1 MIDSIST
8 KAVVDATTN
17 ILKNSDSTSDSMS
30 EINAMRNDHDP
41 RLKEASDLSI
51 ETKLINSQ
59 TNLNKAKV
67 SKAFWAVL
75 ASPLS
80 AFGYA
85 GRKIGEVLNNYSEE
99 QQRDLR
105 NKINRV
111 VDSDIEITPTTLPIL
126 ASATEALL
134 YAEQEPNLK
143 EMFEDLIVNTI
154 DKTKSTHPSFVE
166 ILKQLLG
173 KEAEILKVV
182 LQATSEIIY
191 LPLVDIK
198 LIDKEKGT
206 YIKVYRNLINLYDSE
221 TNAYYVNDELP
232 SFIDNWVRL
241 GLVVISTNNESLS
254 DKSDYEKF
262 NDHPVFKKLKSNYL
276 QSNPEKSL
284 KLAEGFLE
292 ITDFGRSFAKAISV
306 I

>member
-8 KAVVDATTN
+8 KAAIDATTN

-154 DKTKSTHPSFVE
+154 DKTKTTHPSFVE
-166 ILKQLLG
+166 ILKQISGSEAILL
-173 KEAEILKVV
+173 KCILT
-182 LQATSEIIY
+182 LNIYPLANIIINQ
-191 LPLVDIK
+191 DNN
-198 LIDKEKGT
+198 G
-206 YIKVYRNLINLYDSE
+206 YITVFRNLINLYQDDE
-221 TNAYYVNDELP
+221 FIVNDELP
-232 SFIDNWVRL
+232 TFIDNWVRL
-241 GLVVISTNNESLS
+241 GLVSVNTDVFFTDDKRYESFYHNPIYLDINKKNQDRLENIELQKGILEVTN
-254 DKSDYEKF
+254 
-262 NDHPVFKKLKSNYL
+262 
-276 QSNPEKSL
+276 
-284 KLAEGFLE
+284 
-292 ITDFGRSFAKAISV
+292 FGKSFARAIN
-306 I
+306 II

>member
-191 LPLVDIK
+191 LPLVNIK
-198 LIDKEKGT
+198 LINKEKGT

>member
-8 KAVVDATTN
+8 KAAIDATTN

-67 SKAFWAVL
+67 SKVFWDVL

-85 GRKIGEVLNNYSEE
+85 GRKINEILNNYSEE

-111 VDSDIEITPTTLPIL
+111 VDSDIEITPTNLPIL

-154 DKTKSTHPSFVE
+154 DKTKTTHPSFVE
-166 ILKQLLG
+166 VLKQISSEDACFLNEFLQKWNRYEKDKNARIIYYRSRNNVCIDYPVLVLG
-173 KEAEILKVV
+173 KN
-182 LQATSEIIY
+182 SEY
-191 LPLVDIK
+191 YECDEEFLPI
-198 LIDKEKGT
+198 
-206 YIKVYRNLINLYDSE
+206 
-221 TNAYYVNDELP
+221 YVNEIV
-232 SFIDNWVRL
+232 IDNLERL
-241 GLVVISTNNESLS
+241 KLVKLTKPIQTRYDGQDSYDVFQTEN
-254 DKSDYEKF
+254 DYELLEFTKF
-262 NDHPVFKKLKSNYL
+262 GKSFFK
-276 QSNPEKSL
+276 
-284 KLAEGFLE
+284 G
-292 ITDFGRSFAKAISV
+292 IIS
-306 I
+306 

>member
-8 KAVVDATTN
+8 KAAIDATAN
-17 ILKNSDSTSDSMS
+17 ILKNSDPTSDSML

-51 ETKLINSQ
+51 EAKLINSQ

-67 SKAFWAVL
+67 SKVFWAVL

-85 GRKIGEVLNNYSEE
+85 GRKINEALNNYSEE
-99 QQRDLR
+99 QQKDLR

-154 DKTKSTHPSFVE
+154 DKTKTTHPSFVE
-166 ILKQLLG
+166 ILKQISGSEAILL
-173 KEAEILKVV
+173 KCI
-182 LQATSEIIY
+182 
-191 LPLVDIK
+191 LPLNSYPLANIIINQDNN
-198 LIDKEKGT
+198 G
-206 YIKVYRNLINLYDSE
+206 YITVFRNLINLYQDDKFI
-221 TNAYYVNDELP
+221 VNDELP
-232 SFIDNWVRL
+232 TFIDNWVRL
-241 GLVVISTNNESLS
+241 GLVSVSTDVFFTDDKRYESFYHNPIYL
-254 DKSDYEKF
+254 DI
-262 NDHPVFKKLKSNYL
+262 NKKNQNRLENIEL
-276 QSNPEKSL
+276 QK
-284 KLAEGFLE
+284 GILE
-292 ITDFGRSFAKAISV
+292 VTDFGKSFARAIN
-306 I
+306 II

>member
-134 YAEQEPNLK
+134 YAEQE
-143 EMFEDLIVNTI
+143 
-154 DKTKSTHPSFVE
+154 
-166 ILKQLLG
+166 
-173 KEAEILKVV
+173 
-182 LQATSEIIY
+182 
-191 LPLVDIK
+191 
-198 LIDKEKGT
+198 
-206 YIKVYRNLINLYDSE
+206 RN
-221 TNAYYVNDELP
+221 V
-232 SFIDNWVRL
+232 
-241 GLVVISTNNESLS
+241 
-254 DKSDYEKF
+254 
-262 NDHPVFKKLKSNYL
+262 
-276 QSNPEKSL
+276 
-284 KLAEGFLE
+284 
-292 ITDFGRSFAKAISV
+292 
-306 I
+306 

>member
-1 MIDSIST
+1 M
-8 KAVVDATTN
+8 
-17 ILKNSDSTSDSMS
+17 
-30 EINAMRNDHDP
+30 
-41 RLKEASDLSI
+41 
-51 ETKLINSQ
+51 
-59 TNLNKAKV
+59 V
-67 SKAFWAVL
+67 S
-75 ASPLS
+75 
-80 AFGYA
+80 
-85 GRKIGEVLNNYSEE
+85 
-99 QQRDLR
+99 
-105 NKINRV
+105 
-111 VDSDIEITPTTLPIL
+111 
-126 ASATEALL
+126 
-134 YAEQEPNLK
+134 
-143 EMFEDLIVNTI
+143 I